1 MELEPRD
8 ALLMNEIFDSIVRTL
23 GVDNEAL
30 LTLSR
35 TVFLEYC
42 RSVSDSSRLIDHA
55 QYIAAAS
62 IYASSRSSG
71 DPEIPPVTFS
81 SLALLCRLNVN
92 RLHQMIG
99 LFSAEKELYK
109 EFEKTQRDLVLYG
122 VMFEKFKKMVRSLQ
136 LSEHKD
142 LVDLRWLLFAG
153 LEAASSLHRRDQFES
168 YKELLSCIYI
178 VEMNCNRFFSP
189 SFIDFLRRTD
199 LPEEHYTA
207 AVATYAKVSQI
218 ISNGM
223 GIELDGPSGSTRSAG
238 SSSAFFPKDATTT
251 TTSDA
256 KGSRGIGGPSL
267 IDMGKIRG
275 CAMNTREREAAMMGD
290 EMMERAARA
299 VPKISIQSDVELK
312 EALAKVDK
320 WGEFES
326 RNVNPRMYLLLHE
339 SLLSSPSSSSASSES
354 GSVDIHGESRTFVV
368 VQPSSPITD
377 ALMDIVWLRTVS
389 MNDDVFRRHIENN
402 LAACYDAKVGR
413 SKEEFISVEW
423 KNLCDTIQH
432 LQSRV
437 VSLHCLEPLVEAEK
451 EIRIRYCTNLTHSVV
466 IAILQSKEEFISV
479 EWKNLCDTIQHLQS
493 RVVSLHC
500 LEPLVEAE
508 KEIRIRYC
516 TNLTHSVVIA
526 ILQSRD
532 EPAAR
537 FKLLKEIRFI
547 TSVYLLSSAV
557 ALYVFSHRTVD
568 GMSSIDYAEQWL
580 DAFRQEPSDLLKP
593 LSTYSQHLGKV
604 SLAKGKETPVKL
616 WNHLRDIEFTLLH
629 VMIWRPGSRVLSQLA
644 DERIV
649 ELLEKEFKFGED
661 TGTALPPAIHHTFSR
676 LFVSV
681 GTLVDAMLTEME
693 RQSFYKVANEKKRF
707 LLRLHVAELVTHALI
722 RKSKLV
728 TCCGHA
734 DLVVLCCLAL
744 VFFVH
749 FKRTFQFLELLG
761 VYRKTC
767 SRLRPSHTALEIE
780 SIIRKVHPIKVEGI
794 AYFESEKRN
803 GVYPFSS

>member
-466 IAILQSKEEFISV
+466 IAILQS
-479 EWKNLCDTIQHLQS
+479 
-493 RVVSLHC
+493 
-500 LEPLVEAE
+500 
-508 KEIRIRYC
+508 
-516 TNLTHSVVIA
+516 
-526 ILQSRD
+526 RD

-803 GVYPFSS
+803 EVSDVIGFYNEIFLKEMFSYVKDNFAIPSSGMFVPHAIFHVG

>member
-466 IAILQSKEEFISV
+466 IAILQS
-479 EWKNLCDTIQHLQS
+479 
-493 RVVSLHC
+493 
-500 LEPLVEAE
+500 
-508 KEIRIRYC
+508 
-516 TNLTHSVVIA
+516 
-526 ILQSRD
+526 RD

-794 AYFESEKRN
+794 A
-803 GVYPFSS
+803 